1 MKTLPFPRISYPF
14 TYGMNPH
21 TAAVDVYTINWAVKY
36 DLIENEAMLARY
48 RQMQLNALVGR
59 LYYSAGFQ
67 ALRLLA
73 DYNFLFFI
81 MDDRCDAVPR
91 GQKKVYW
98 EGNTARLTAVMDQH
112 KRVFRGE
119 GHPFEVAFSDAWER
133 TQHAADAEWR
143 SWFAATI
150 REYFHAC
157 IWEAGNLDAG
167 TPPTL
172 EKYLAMRPYIAAA
185 PFNVCAITYA
195 ENIRLPYEVYR
206 HPVVRQLMHL
216 PARIVCWV
224 NDLFSLRKEQ
234 QAGDMHNLV
243 LVLQQE
249 RGLSMEAAMEAAAC
263 IHAEDM
269 AQYLRLEQQLPV
281 LDKATGKELARYLTY
296 LRAMISGNL
305 EWSTVDTNRYYC

>member
-1 MKTLPFPRISYPF
+1 MSTLPLPRISYPF

-48 RQMQLNALVGR
+48 RKMQLNTLVGR
-59 LYYSAGFQ
+59 RYCSAGFQ
-67 ALRLLA
+67 ALRLVA

-81 MDDRCDAVPR
+81 MDDHCDALPR
-91 GQKKVYW
+91 GQKKAYW
-98 EGNTARLTAVMDQH
+98 QCNTARLSAIMDQH
-112 KRVFRGE
+112 KRVFHGE

-133 TQHAADAEWR
+133 TQHATDAEWR
-143 SWFAATI
+143 HWFATTI

-157 IWEAGNLDAG
+157 TWEAGNLDAG
-167 TPPTL
+167 TLPSL
-172 EKYLAMRPYIAAA
+172 EKYMAMRPYTAAA
-185 PFNVCAITYA
+185 PCNVCAITYA
-195 ENIRLPYEVYR
+195 ENIHLPYEVYR

-224 NDLFSLRKEQ
+224 NDLFFLGKEQ
-234 QAGDMHNLV
+234 QQGDRHNLV

-249 RGLSMEAAMEAAAC
+249 RGLSLEEAIAAAAC
-263 IHAEDM
+263 IHEEDL
-269 AQYLRLEQQLPV
+269 ARYLELEQQLPV
-281 LDKATGKELARYLTY
+281 FDNATSQELARYLTC